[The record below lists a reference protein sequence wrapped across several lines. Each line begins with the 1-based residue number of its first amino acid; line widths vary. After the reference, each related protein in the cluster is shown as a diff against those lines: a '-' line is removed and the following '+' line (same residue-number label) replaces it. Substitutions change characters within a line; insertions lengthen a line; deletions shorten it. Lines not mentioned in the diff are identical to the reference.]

1 MNQSFDIG
9 TRITHPTLGEGIV
22 VDKNETDYIIRLSS
36 GELIAANKQSISWSL
51 AKTTKKFSRALT
63 PRVLGARLQSA
74 NSLIGVCL
82 SLLVI
87 FIILGIISF
96 IVCIS
101 VLDKLGW
108 LYGLIVL
115 LTWLSFAFI
124 AYVII
129 KCCRMH
135 ISKMLTMYDIYNVIW
150 EANIDNLEKYQAKQE
165 LLSSVQEAKK
175 GQLQDD
181 NALNSDTES
190 MQESPLIQK
199 QPITSSPFSVESNN
213 ESNSKTAYQAKTK
226 DNELSAKQNYNRL
239 QNFINSLKEKGY
251 TKLADYCSKCQVDTI
266 ETSTFSLLTNQL
278 KIYNTLNCADNF
290 EKLNDTCKTLFGL
303 TIKINFVDDF

>member
-1 MNQSFDIG
+1 MNQSFEIG

-101 VLDKLGW
+101 VLDK
-108 LYGLIVL
+108 
-115 LTWLSFAFI
+115 
-124 AYVII
+124 
-129 KCCRMH
+129 
-135 ISKMLTMYDIYNVIW
+135 
-150 EANIDNLEKYQAKQE
+150 
-165 LLSSVQEAKK
+165 
-175 GQLQDD
+175 
-181 NALNSDTES
+181 
-190 MQESPLIQK
+190 
-199 QPITSSPFSVESNN
+199 
-213 ESNSKTAYQAKTK
+213 
-226 DNELSAKQNYNRL
+226 
-239 QNFINSLKEKGY
+239 
-251 TKLADYCSKCQVDTI
+251 
-266 ETSTFSLLTNQL
+266 
-278 KIYNTLNCADNF
+278 
-290 EKLNDTCKTLFGL
+290 
-303 TIKINFVDDF
+303 